1 MELMRTARLGLT
13 TNVEMAE
20 MREMHRSGDG
30 NHCSTWNKLRHI
42 MLRHIIAPTHGEQ
55 DRAEPR
61 DEGAM
66 HASELAE
73 EERQERLVKRPMKR
87 PMTASE
93 LAEEERPM
101 KEERIR
107 APRVR
112 FDPRCGPPP
121 LARITP
127 TETEAP
133 GAYLRS
139 ESQAPCDRD
148 RVRRQE
154 MLEKSTPGMW
164 TAALRALLTKYAP
177 AVLCLRQTYLTFKR
191 VLF

>member
-1 MELMRTARLGLT
+1 MTLYRPARRPGWWQEVPADEQEGGLDETELVRTARLGLT
-13 TNVEMAE
+13 TNGEMAE

-30 NHCSTWNKLRHI
+30 NHCSTRNKLRHI
-42 MLRHIIAPTHGEQ
+42 MLRHIMAPTHGEQ

-73 EERQERLVKRPMKR
+73 EERQERLMKRPMKR

-101 KEERIR
+101 KEERAR

-121 LARITP
+121 LARVTP
-127 TETEAP
+127 TETEALILP
-133 GAYLRS
+133 VLLVVLR
-139 ESQAPCDRD
+139 
-148 RVRRQE
+148 
-154 MLEKSTPGMW
+154 
-164 TAALRALLTKYAP
+164 
-177 AVLCLRQTYLTFKR
+177 
-191 VLF
+191 